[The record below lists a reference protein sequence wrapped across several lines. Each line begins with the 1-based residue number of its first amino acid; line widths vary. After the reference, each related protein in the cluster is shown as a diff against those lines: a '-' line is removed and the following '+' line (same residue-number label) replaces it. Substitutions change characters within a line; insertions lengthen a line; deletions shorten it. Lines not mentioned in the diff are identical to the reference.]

1 MQLELR
7 HLRTICLIATTGS
20 LTRAAAVLGVS
31 QPALSAQLKRI
42 ESLLGG
48 RVFDRSRRGVTATSY
63 GRFVLTRAR
72 SALKTADELTSG
84 TEPGVARFGCV
95 AEPSLIG
102 LLERLFA
109 LLPDA
114 EMTIRTEASPRL
126 LLDLLTVGHLDA
138 AALVDHRDL
147 PVRAPVTSRVVAVE
161 PVYVA
166 LPSRHPLARRDE
178 LDLADLAGE
187 TWILPGDLAECVL
200 AACDDAGFAPH
211 VVPGEAAQDLT
222 GRAVVPWR
230 ATDPPPPGGT
240 VRPLAGTPIAVRHLI
255 AWRHDGAFAGVAGE
269 LTRLAAETL
278 GRDH

>member
-48 RVFDRSRRGVTATSY
+48 RVFDRSRQGVTATSY

-72 SALKTADELTSG
+72 SALKNADELTSG

-109 LLPDA
+109 LLPDV
-114 EMTIRTEASPRL
+114 ELTVRTESSPRL

-138 AALVDHRDL
+138 AALVDHPGREL
-147 PVRAPVTSRVVAVE
+147 PVRASVTSHVVAVE
-161 PVYVA
+161 PVHVA

-178 LDLADLAGE
+178 LALAELAGE
-187 TWILPGDLAECVL
+187 TWALPDEAEYVL
-200 AACDDAGFAPH
+200 AACDDAGFTPEVADR
-211 VVPGEAAQDLT
+211 EASVA
-222 GRAVVPWR
+222 PWR
-230 ATDPPPPGGT
+230 ATVPPPPGMT

-269 LTRLAAETL
+269 LTILAAETL
-278 GRDH
+278 GRGH